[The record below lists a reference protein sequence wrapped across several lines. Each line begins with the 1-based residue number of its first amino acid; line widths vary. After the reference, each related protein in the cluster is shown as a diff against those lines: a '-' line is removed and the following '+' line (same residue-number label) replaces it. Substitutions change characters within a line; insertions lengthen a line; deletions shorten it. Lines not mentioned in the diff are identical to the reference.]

1 MTERLYKWLLPGMLT
16 PVQRAKWPVAVGE
29 WTWDETPVLCQ
40 SGWHGVTEKHVL
52 VHMPSALGSQ
62 LYVVEARGIIHG
74 DDKFA
79 ASSMKLVECIG
90 TTDES
95 NLRLFACDVAD
106 DVLHLFEERYPND
119 SRPRTAIDVGRR
131 FARGEA
137 TTDELEAA
145 GDAAGAA
152 AWAAGAAVWAAW
164 AAGAAAWA
172 AGAAVWAAWAA
183 AWAAGDAAGARYS
196 NWLVVRLES
205 GY

>member
-16 PVQRAKWPVAVGE
+16 PMQEAKWPVAVGE
-29 WTWDETPVLCQ
+29 WTSDETPVLCQ

-52 VHMPSALGSQ
+52 AHMPSALGSQ

-95 NLRLFACDVAD
+95 NLRLFACDVAE

-131 FARGEA
+131 FAAGEVTRDVLA
-137 TTDELEAA
+137 
-145 GDAAGAA
+145 AAGAA
-152 AWAAGAAVWAAW
+152 AWDAAW
-164 AAGAAAWA
+164 DAASAAASA
-172 AGAAVWAAWAA
+172 AARAAASGARDARDAAWDARAA
-183 AWAAGDAAGARYS
+183 RDAAGARYS